1 MRNPI
6 ICKASDHLTQCLV
19 LSHVTSRDNRDDVNI
34 VDDGL
39 DDEKGVDDNGDDD
52 E

>member
-6 ICKASDHLTQCLV
+6 ICKAGDHLTQCLV
-19 LSHVTSRDNRDDVNI
+19 LSHVTSRDNRAVI

-39 DDEKGVDDNGDDD
+39 DDENGVDDNGDDD